1 MSRIPGLR
9 ACHMHG
15 KDKALSKPHMSLDI
29 HEHPAIWLEKIS

>member
-15 KDKALSKPHMSLDI
+15 KDEALSKASYVPGHT
-29 HEHPAIWLEKIS
+29 